1 MATKLSKKQ
10 IINLLLD
17 YENMKSKADAM
28 KAEIDKLV
36 LEGTINADI
45 QLSDTLIC
53 KYMPASTT
61 TRLDNKMVQKLHP
74 KIYEA
79 CLTEYSKKAYVTIK
93 PCKAKTTV

>member
-1 MATKLSKKQ
+1 MAKKLSKKE

-17 YENMKSKADAM
+17 YENMKSKAEAM

-36 LEGTINADI
+36 LDGTINSDI

-79 CLTEYSKKAYVTIK
+79 
-93 PCKAKTTV
+93 

>member
-1 MATKLSKKQ
+1 MAKLSKKQ
-10 IINLLLD
+10 IIQLLLD
-17 YENMKSKADAM
+17 YENMKSKAEAM
-28 KAEIDKLV
+28 KAQIDGLV
-36 LEGTINADI
+36 AEGIINSDI

-93 PCKAKTTV
+93 PCKAKV